1 MPTLEDMDV
10 WKMIDRATKIP
21 TKLLDAH
28 VDVKPD
34 FGNIKPVSIPYL
46 MKSLQRTTECFRTQY
61 HKERRLSY
69 LNMAI

>member
-1 MPTLEDMDV
+1 MPTLEDMGV
-10 WKMIDRATKIP
+10 WKMIAMV